1 VGVSLKLRT
10 WQIEAAAAL
19 AVLSV
24 VAIACGNRPIEWIG
38 VLAVWL
44 SFMHGQVSDRL
55 VERQAELAAP
65 DVHCWQWSRA
75 YFAGKELL
83 WVAYFVAHRSY
94 SALVGCALF
103 LAYPIWRAWYRR
115 QSS

>member
-1 VGVSLKLRT
+1 MRRIPT
-10 WQIEAAAAL
+10 WVFESTVAL
-19 AVLSV
+19 LALSV
-24 VAIACGNRPIEWIG
+24 VAIICGNRALEWVG
-38 VLAVWL
+38 VGAVWL

-55 VERQAELAAP
+55 VERQAACATP
-65 DVHCWQWSRA
+65 DVHCWRWSRI

-103 LAYPIWRAWYRR
+103 LAYPVWRAWYRKAY
-115 QSS
+115 S